1 MKRVW
6 MIAMGMGLAL
16 TGVRAAPLRA
26 VVLNFENRS
35 FGVATNSVTGA
46 IDTKALAGNGLFALA
61 KALAGQTEFVLID
74 REDLMKHMEQPGDKA
89 KAAGDLNKPSF
100 LRAAQALNAD
110 VVLRGSLVSCTP
122 SKQILS
128 PGGIK
133 TEFLTLTVRVAVEAL
148 DVRDG
153 AILAMG
159 DAEAKRNFRQSEAEQ
174 TVLGESDLIT
184 LLQEAV
190 EKAVPEVKKALAAR
204 LEEERQRPMASLSL
218 KTDVDPAMVE
228 IDGLLIGTTPIKNLK
243 IYKGD
248 HTITIGKAG
257 YRDENKRLLI
267 DADQALE
274 ISLIRT
280 ELSADELKSILE
292 KARLNVGIGMPSP
305 VWIIQEQ
312 IPDIKAGK

>member
-1 MKRVW
+1 MKRVLT
-6 MIAMGMGLAL
+6 IAMGMGLAL

-26 VVLNFENRS
+26 VVLNFENRA
-35 FGVATNSVTGA
+35 FGVATNPVTGA
-46 IDTKALAGNGLFALA
+46 INTKALADNGLFALA

-74 REDLMKHMEQPGDKA
+74 RDDLMKHMEQPGDLK
-89 KAAGDLNKPSF
+89 KPSF

-110 VVLRGSLVSCTP
+110 AVLRGSLVSCSP
-122 SKQILS
+122 SKRILS
-128 PGGIK
+128 PGGTK
-133 TEFLTLTVRVAVEAL
+133 TEFLTLTVRVSVEAL

-159 DAEAKRNFRQSEAEQ
+159 DGEAKRDFRQSETEQ
-174 TVLGESDLIT
+174 TVLGESDLVT

-190 EKAVPEVKKALAAR
+190 EKAVPEVKKALVAR

-248 HTITIGKAG
+248 HTIMIGKAG

-292 KARLNVGIGMPSP
+292 KARLNVGIGMPAP